1 MTIQGLAGVDPTAQ
15 VQGASAVP
23 DTTEK
28 TDKAAHQFEGLLM
41 GVLFQTMRKTVQ
53 PSGLFGDS
61 GQSRS
66 TYEYLLDQA
75 VVDRAV
81 SSGRGWGLAERLK
94 ESWAHAAATTQK
106 KNSQEVEGSWQTAD
120 RTLSR

>member
-1 MTIQGLAGVDPTAQ
+1 MISLGLPAVDALAQ
-15 VQGASAVP
+15 AQGAKAPP
-23 DTTEK
+23 DPAEK
-28 TDKAAHQFEGLLM
+28 TDKAARQFEGLLM
-41 GVLFQTMRKTVQ
+41 GVLFQTMRKTVK

-81 SSGRGWGLAERLK
+81 SGGHGWGLAERLK
-94 ESWAHAAATTQK
+94 ANWNQPEKNDLK
-106 KNSQEVEGSWQTAD
+106 KEVPAD
-120 RTLSR
+120 

>member
-1 MTIQGLAGVDPTAQ
+1 MTIQGLTGVDPTTQA
-15 VQGASAVP
+15 QGAVALP
-23 DTTEK
+23 NANEK

-53 PSGLFGDS
+53 HSGLFGDS
-61 GQSRS
+61 SQSRS

-81 SSGRGWGLAERLK
+81 SSGRGWGLTERLK
-94 ESWAHAAATTQK
+94 ESWAHADAPKAK
-106 KNSQEVEGSWQTAD
+106 KELPGG
-120 RTLSR
+120 